1 MACRCGTA
9 AQSRDLPIHRPQ
21 QLHADRGFSA
31 DNHEIHSAPRVKSD
45 RVRRVRAT
53 CARRVRARRRLSAV
67 CEDLNVMTIGTTAE
81 AQSNAPLAVEYTCAC
96 TSRPVR
102 RTRRRANA
110 KRAHCHEPLACAI
123 QCARRKAWAPRGRMV
138 TRLDVDEDGGG
149 VRARHARGPEE
160 RAGVQKAEWCRLRAR
175 RAHAVRTLQ
184 AAASFRQ
191 HRAVGCSR
199 VHAVRGTAGSAL
211 GLCNSRQN
219 AHALDSTMPLH
230 ANAPTAVPSL
240 HASKHRLYVVLSAM
254 RAVTAGPVEIRQ
266 WPNTVM
272 GPVQAAEMDVHSH
285 DSV

>member
-1 MACRCGTA
+1 
-9 AQSRDLPIHRPQ
+9 
-21 QLHADRGFSA
+21 
-31 DNHEIHSAPRVKSD
+31 
-45 RVRRVRAT
+45 
-53 CARRVRARRRLSAV
+53 
-67 CEDLNVMTIGTTAE
+67 
-81 AQSNAPLAVEYTCAC
+81 
-96 TSRPVR
+96 
-102 RTRRRANA
+102 
-110 KRAHCHEPLACAI
+110 
-123 QCARRKAWAPRGRMV
+123 MV